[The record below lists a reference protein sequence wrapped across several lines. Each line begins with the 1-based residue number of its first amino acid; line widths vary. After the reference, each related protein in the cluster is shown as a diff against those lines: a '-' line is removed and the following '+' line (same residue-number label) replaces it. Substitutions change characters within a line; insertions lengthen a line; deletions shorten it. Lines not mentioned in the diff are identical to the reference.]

1 MLLEGADDVV
11 DDKYCLVE
19 SEGYADG
26 SAVGSTVGSAV
37 INSCSMGGM
46 EGLG

>member
-1 MLLEGADDVV
+1 MLLEGTDDVV

-26 SAVGSTVGSAV
+26 SAVGSTVGLSV

>member
-1 MLLEGADDVV
+1 MLLEGTDDVV